1 MTTTAERKICNE
13 VIEMLRT
20 QPAYKLKV
28 SSLAKRLGIG
38 RSTFYFYFSSID
50 DVVRHIEDE
59 FLQNMADEYSQIVNI
74 KKLQNGDITYED
86 FLRPSIEYIFE
97 NLDVFAVLC
106 GDNCTPRFKNKFMDR
121 IRRVLNI
128 VYMKD
133 SSKSEAENIL
143 NREVVIGV
151 EWHMNQYWALHP
163 DSVTI
168 EDMVNFYTAF
178 LNNRRII

>member
-59 FLQNMADEYSQIVNI
+59 FRKIWRMSI
-74 KKLQNGDITYED
+74 
-86 FLRPSIEYIFE
+86 LR
-97 NLDVFAVLC
+97 L
-106 GDNCTPRFKNKFMDR
+106 
-121 IRRVLNI
+121 
-128 VYMKD
+128 
-133 SSKSEAENIL
+133 
-143 NREVVIGV
+143 
-151 EWHMNQYWALHP
+151 
-163 DSVTI
+163 
-168 EDMVNFYTAF
+168 
-178 LNNRRII
+178 